1 MILLFVGLWELVVIV
16 IVALLLFD
24 SATLLNVAR
33 LLGRTYHYLQKS
45 IAEIRSQLSLTNLDD
60 KDPEND
66 DNPGSK
72 HAG

>member
-33 LLGRTYHYLQKS
+33 LMGRTYHYLQKS
-45 IAEIRSQLSLTNLDD
+45 IAEIRSQISLTNLDNND
-60 KDPEND
+60 ADND
-66 DNPGSK
+66 DNATNK
-72 HAG
+72 RAG

>member
-33 LLGRTYHYLQKS
+33 LLGRAYHYLQKS
-45 IAEIRSQLSLTNLDD
+45 IAEIRSQISLINLDD

-66 DNPGSK
+66 DNPSSK